1 MKLKLEANPMNN
13 VAAIVKNPETGNLYS
28 NAAYDDNRNESNK
41 NRQVASN
48 YKMNSDKFKEDMD
61 GQMKLLGQYTNKA
74 EFDKAYRDIMG
85 GLNKTYADAS
95 ANGDKEAQSDIQRYT
110 VDFATLNQRK
120 QEEFKNNQSDLIK
133 KATAEAIKDN
143 TVDYAAINS
152 WKEYNDNASTKPAEM
167 AKELYQRFH
176 SYEEVPDE
184 WKQGKLDESLKRYAP
199 ALAPAT
205 PKVVEQKAE
214 VTSQP
219 VDKVVQFFNSILQQN
234 KVEPIT
240 TQQELNKVVTA
251 YGEQDEATQKA
262 IYNAVKKLSK
272 SDEVAAVVYEA
283 LKNNKPDSRFT
294 QWRKSLIDDDKVEE
308 WKAKGMNP
316 IDGIL
321 SDSGLPLSKRIGLSL
336 SLLSA
341 ISSDI
346 MKGYVKKD
354 VVNDATSEL
363 FKTYQT
369 VRDKVGEAAGEYAKE
384 NIQSKSKADQ
394 DVNKQAQQIR
404 NMKNAGRY
412 VSKDASMALLT
423 AALQNDEEL
432 FESTLNELEPEIQK
446 AYLNKAKNLGLKNAS
461 TAGLGYDTFKR
472 QYLLE
477 LKATNKNNE
486 QFVKNINNAL
496 DIQKKRAEVKSAV
509 HDANFKSS
517 TDYINAINVLQ
528 QNKLDISKLK
538 SELTSAETLKQI
550 NGLVTSYRAAVGGL
564 STTSINRN
572 NVEGTTDTST
582 ATSTSSTSGRVGGF
596 LSNIGINLGGD
607 VSQATSDSKSK
618 SDTTSGTS
626 GKTTTVDN
634 LGSDIVRY
642 MSSSDV
648 VKARQDIQSVKEEL
662 NNMINARLREI
673 DAAIEALERQRKLE
687 ETSGQLSLFKGAD
700 DRYADEFGTPSSK
713 NGAYYTTLLNLV

>member
-1 MKLKLEANPMNN
+1 MEFNAKPENM
-13 VAAIVKNPETGNLYS
+13 VAAIVKNPETGDLYS
-28 NAAYDDNRNESNK
+28 NAAYDDNRNETNK

-95 ANGDKEAQSDIQRYT
+95 ANGDKEAQTNIQRYT

-133 KATAEAIKDN
+133 KATAEAIKEDKAN
-143 TVDYAAINS
+143 TVDYTAINS
-152 WKEYNDNASTKPAEM
+152 WQEYNDNASTKPAEM

-176 SYEEVPDE
+176 SYDEVPDE
-184 WKQGKLDESLKRYAP
+184 WKQGKLDESLKRYV
-199 ALAPAT
+199 PAT
-205 PKVVEQKAE
+205 PKVVEQKAD
-214 VTSQP
+214 TSAEPQP
-219 VDKVVQFFNSILQQN
+219 VDKVTQFFNSILQQN
-234 KVEPIT
+234 KVEPLT
-240 TQQELNKVVTA
+240 TQQELNKVVAA

-262 IYNAVKKLSK
+262 IYNSVKKLSK

-283 LKNNKPDSRFT
+283 LKANKPDSRFT

-363 FKTYQT
+363 FKTYTT

-432 FESTLNELEPEIQK
+432 FESTLNEIEPEIQK

-607 VSQATSDSKSK
+607 ASQATSDSKSK

-642 MSSSDV
+642 MSSPDV
-648 VKARQDIQSVKEEL
+648 TKARQDIQSVKEEL

-673 DAAIEALERQRKLE
+673 DAAIEALERQQKLE

-700 DRYADEFGTPSSK
+700 DRYVDEFGAPSSK